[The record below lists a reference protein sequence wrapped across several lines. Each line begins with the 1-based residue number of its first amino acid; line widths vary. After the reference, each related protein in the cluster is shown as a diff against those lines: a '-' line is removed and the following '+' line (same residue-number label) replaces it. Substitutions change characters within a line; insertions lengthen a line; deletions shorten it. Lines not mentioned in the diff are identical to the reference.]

1 MAGEPIQDGEL
12 TQLLRGVRDSANPQD
27 AEARVIQLAYEE
39 MRRIAGSIA
48 DPRGVQTINATA
60 LLHEAWLKLNGKLGD
75 VNDRKHFLALATRAM
90 RQVMADAAKSKSRQK
105 RGGDVIML
113 TLQESDGAQTQEPL
127 DLADLHF
134 AIEGLR
140 RDHPRQAEVFELR
153 AFGSLTFVEVAE
165 IMEISESSARLDWK
179 FARAWMRAQ
188 LNEREPSSE
197 IEGKS

>member
-1 MAGEPIQDGEL
+1 MTE
-12 TQLLRGVRDSANPQD
+12 LLRGVRHAANPQD

-39 MRRIAGSIA
+39 MRRIAGALA
-48 DPRGVQTINATA
+48 DPRGMQTINATA

-90 RQVMADAAKSKSRQK
+90 RQVMADAARSKSRQK
-105 RGGDVIML
+105 RGGDVVML

-134 AIEGLR
+134 AIERLR
-140 RDHPRQAEVFELR
+140 QDHPRQAEIFELR
-153 AFGSLTFVEVAE
+153 AFGSLTFAEVAE

-188 LNEREPSSE
+188 LGESETSTE